1 MRRSYLR
8 WAGRT
13 RAGSRASVASTR
25 RKWNSRAHARQL
37 FRSQGILLI
46 RLVTQMTI
54 WFRNCLI
61 TSRFLYLFLRFL
73 MINKFYFCYFSAAL
87 WGQFKKV
94 SSQGHVL
101 TSYFNTQF
109 SKISPARCCNAFL
122 VNIISNMNHKHL
134 IMWLMLK
141 CFKCRYRWREVT
153 LVYTL

>member
-1 MRRSYLR
+1 MSRVGNDILILFRCIIYYRLSLLAKARERMRRSYLR

-13 RAGSRASVASTR
+13 RGGSRGSVASTR

-87 WGQFKKV
+87 WGQFKKKSRV
-94 SSQGHVL
+94 KDTCLLH
-101 TSYFNTQF
+101 
-109 SKISPARCCNAFL
+109 I
-122 VNIISNMNHKHL
+122 L
-134 IMWLMLK
+134 IHNFQK
-141 CFKCRYRWREVT
+141 FHPRDAVT
-153 LVYTL
+153 RF